1 MRLSF
6 YGHLSARSIRATAT
20 CYETTPAESRSRRDV
35 DVDMDDLNELCSD
48 RGSDTVISGSDF

>member
-48 RGSDTVISGSDF
+48 RGSDMVISG